1 MTADRRVPMRVFGG
15 IAVFIAALAA
25 VYWAI
30 SYEDAGTTMLV
41 AAAGLAAT
49 IGVWLFLHER
59 AGGVGHAG
67 EEGTADDE
75 AVAYLPESSP
85 WPFAMA
91 GGAALALN
99 GLILSW
105 AYATPG
111 LVLLVVAII
120 GFVAQGRRR
129 G

>member
-1 MTADRRVPMRVFGG
+1 MFVG
-15 IAVFIAALAA
+15 IAVFITALAA

-59 AGGVGHAG
+59 AAGTGHAG
-67 EEGTADDE
+67 ATDGEGDVDE
-75 AVAYLPESSP
+75 TVAYLPESSP

-91 GGAALALN
+91 SGAALALN